1 MLGKTFGGLFVIL
14 FNILLLLVG
23 FVLLIK
29 GADFFVDGSS
39 SVAKLLKIPSVVIGL
54 TIVAMGTS
62 APEAAVSISAG
73 IQGSNEIAISNVVG
87 SNIFNML
94 VVVGVCA
101 LIKPFDLDKTILK
114 RDFPINIVASIFLF
128 SVAFIG
134 MALSR
139 LDGIILL
146 AMMALY
152 ITWLVVSAI
161 KNREQSDEEIKSMS
175 PILSVICIVGGLAAV
190 IFGGDLVV
198 DNAVVIAKVFGLSE
212 TFIGMTIIAIG
223 TSLPELVTSI
233 VASKKGENGL
243 ALGNVVGSN
252 IFNILL
258 ILGLSS
264 SISPI
269 VVDSRAIVNAVFLV
283 IMTVIMYLLCA
294 WKKKLSRGVG
304 IAMVSAY
311 AVYTGYLLY
320 LG

>member
-1 MLGKTFGGLFVIL
+1 MII
-14 FNILLLLVG
+14 FNILLLLIG

-39 SVAKLLKIPSVVIGL
+39 SVAKLLKIPSVVLGL

-114 RDFPINIVASIFLF
+114 RDFPVNIVASIFLF

-175 PILSVICIVGGLAAV
+175 PILSIICIVGGLAAF

-283 IMTVIMYLLCA
+283 IMTVIMYLLCV

>member
-1 MLGKTFGGLFVIL
+1 MIFLNV
-14 FNILLLLVG
+14 LLLLVG

-62 APEAAVSISAG
+62 APEAAVSITAG

-114 RDFPINIVASIFLF
+114 RDFPVNIIAGAVLLVVALM
-128 SVAFIG
+128 G
-134 MALSR
+134 MVLSR
-139 LDGIILL
+139 LDGVILL
-146 AMMALY
+146 AMMAIY
-152 ITWLVVSAI
+152 ITWLVVSAVR
-161 KNREQSDEEIKSMS
+161 NREESDDEIKTMS
-175 PILSVICIVGGLAAV
+175 PILSIICIVGGLAAV

-198 DNAVVIAKVFGLSE
+198 DNAVAIAKVFGLSE
-212 TFIGMTIIAIG
+212 TFIGLTIIAIG

-264 SISPI
+264 SLSEIAL
-269 VVDSRAIVNAVFLV
+269 DSRAVANVIFL
-283 IMTVIMYLLCA
+283 IAMTVIMYLLCVFR
-294 WKKKLSRGVG
+294 KKLSRGVG
-304 IAMVSAY
+304 IGMVSAY
-311 AVYTGYLLY
+311 VVYTGYLLY

>member
-1 MLGKTFGGLFVIL
+1 
-14 FNILLLLVG
+14 
-23 FVLLIK
+23 
-29 GADFFVDGSS
+29 
-39 SVAKLLKIPSVVIGL
+39 
-54 TIVAMGTS
+54 
-62 APEAAVSISAG
+62 
-73 IQGSNEIAISNVVG
+73 
-87 SNIFNML
+87 
-94 VVVGVCA
+94 
-101 LIKPFDLDKTILK
+101 
-114 RDFPINIVASIFLF
+114 
-128 SVAFIG
+128 
-134 MALSR
+134 
-139 LDGIILL
+139 
-146 AMMALY
+146 MMALY

-175 PILSVICIVGGLAAV
+175 PILSIICIVGGLAAF

-283 IMTVIMYLLCA
+283 IMTVIMYLLCV

>member
-1 MLGKTFGGLFVIL
+1 MIL
-14 FNILLLLVG
+14 FNILLLLIG

-114 RDFPINIVASIFLF
+114 RDFPVNIVASIFLF

-175 PILSVICIVGGLAAV
+175 PILSIICIVGGLAAV

-283 IMTVIMYLLCA
+283 IMTVIMYMLCV